1 MSSGGDERARQT
13 SALDRELGT
22 IGTQSVLLSQVVA
35 DRLGLH
41 TRDVEVLDILN
52 RGGART
58 AGELA
63 ELSGLTTGA
72 LTRLIDRLE
81 RAGYVRREP
90 NPRDRRSV
98 IVVPIAE
105 RLARDIAPLYAP
117 LERELT
123 DLYARYSEEELAL
136 LADFVGRV
144 NAAVREHIARLRAMA
159 PDGSPDR

>member
-1 MSSGGDERARQT
+1 MSSGGDERARL
-13 SALDRELGT
+13 ANVLDRELGT
-22 IGTQSVLLSQVVA
+22 IGTQAVLLSQVVA

-41 TRDVEVLDILN
+41 ARDVEVLDILS

-98 IVVPIAE
+98 LVVPIGE
-105 RLARDIAPLYAP
+105 RLARDMAPLYAP
-117 LERELT
+117 LERDLT
-123 DLYARYSEEELAL
+123 ELYARYSEEELSL
-136 LADFVGRV
+136 LADFFGRV
-144 NAAVREHIARLRAMA
+144 NAAVREHIARLRATA
-159 PDGSPDR
+159 PDGSTDG